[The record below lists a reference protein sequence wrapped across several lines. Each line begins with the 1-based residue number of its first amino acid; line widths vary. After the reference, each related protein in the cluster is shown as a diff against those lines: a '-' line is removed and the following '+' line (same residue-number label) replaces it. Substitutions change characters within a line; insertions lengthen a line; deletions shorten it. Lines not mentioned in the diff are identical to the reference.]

1 MKQALYLLKE
11 ALFLVRKH
19 KFYILLPIL
28 IALALVAFLAYQLAP
43 YAAITFI
50 YAGL

>member
-1 MKQALYLLKE
+1 MKQALHILKE
-11 ALFLVRKH
+11 ALVLVRQH
-19 KFYILLPIL
+19 KFYILLPLL

-43 YAAITFI
+43 YAAVTFI

>member
-1 MKQALYLLKE
+1 MNVLRLLKK
-11 ALFLVRKH
+11 ALLFSRKH

-28 IALALVAFLAYQLAP
+28 IALALVAFLAYRLAP

-50 YAGL
+50 YVGL